1 MGCETSHMV
10 CISMNWQV
18 RPVIKKKK
26 LRAKQAE
33 LQCSATQM
41 REEQGASETPTN
53 HSSGA
58 FLDTFPQNLLEKCIK
73 LSQVLANS

>member
-26 LRAKQAE
+26 LRAKEAE

-41 REEQGASETPTN
+41 REEQGADEHT
-53 HSSGA
+53 H
-58 FLDTFPQNLLEKCIK
+58 I
-73 LSQVLANS
+73 